1 MPSILRKLLFLRN
14 IFRRRQP
21 EPDDIPQE
29 KWIADFSKIKSA
41 RFDIKSESS
50 YDAKFQKFGPKH
62 CLTLGLKK
70 TGCIAWVEAPNH
82 RYGDCVIDGRIRL
95 DVRGGYGAAG
105 VMFRMV
111 DDQTYYSFLISSKG
125 YFRLDVLRNGM
136 PFPLVGWTEL
146 PETPIVESKVES
158 MADISA
164 GESVGFSVIAC
175 GSHIVVVIQ
184 EKWAAELSDSSIL
197 EGTISFIAASYE
209 EPEPAYVVI
218 KAADEA
224 LAPYTAEA
232 FLESLEVE
240 SRIAEV
246 AERYER
252 WSESSA
258 ADPLCRFRLAET
270 FAAMDQPN
278 AALVQIRK
286 AWEKPGRKRSQ
297 RELLLAGKLA
307 RQLDLTGEAE
317 SCISACFGEDLDTP
331 EGKEA
336 VTEMAR
342 ILYAAKRFK
351 ELKNYCAEAV
361 KLKPEDLLL
370 WTLRGHASWNL
381 EEYRE
386 AAAAYDRA
394 FELDR
399 ESGLL
404 AKNAANSYDVLGK
417 KKEALERYLEAGRL
431 FLTSGNYNDL
441 GLLVPKLLSLGAESW
456 EAHGLAGK
464 WAFGIEDFD
473 LASEEFTKAE
483 ELRKKHRVRAPKDAA
498 LVYLRALLLI
508 RQGKRAEAIPLLE
521 EAADLEKHYPLF
533 RFKLAE
539 NRFLLNDDPDDPE
552 LTRDLERALEL
563 DGDDGWINNL
573 AAQVSLRKEDMETAS
588 RYLDKAVAVLGEV
601 PAIRINR
608 GVLLY
613 LQGSLDEALK
623 TLDAD
628 KAGDPEGVLANCAAN
643 LLYRAGRFEEADGFY
658 RKALAAS
665 PGNIEYL
672 TNRASCLVE
681 TAQYGEADAVLSRIH
696 AAAPSPEVLDLISYV
711 ASKKGEYH
719 RAESASRAALEI
731 DPRHVPSFLS
741 LGWTLSNLGR
751 LEEAQDCLH
760 RLEKLEIGH
769 KLPEKAALRR
779 EELKIWLDSLMYTGI
794 SCASCGRSWKVLKE
808 PPPVPGIKL
817 YAMPPDEMPAGSCQE
832 CGKTWCIGCAKTYLD
847 EAGRFLCPRCGR
859 PLKIVNEGLKKI
871 IYDWAAASG
880 MAGGTPPAPAKRK
893 RGRPRKDLPGA

>member
-1 MPSILRKLLFLRN
+1 MPSILRKLLFFRN
-14 IFRRRQP
+14 IFVRRKP
-21 EPDDIPQE
+21 EADETPQE
-29 KWIADFSKIKSA
+29 KWIADFSKTKSA
-41 RFDIKSESS
+41 RFDIKAESS

-111 DDQTYYSFLISSKG
+111 DERTYYSFLISSKG

-146 PETPIVESKVES
+146 PEAS

-164 GESVGFSVIAC
+164 GESIGFSVIVW
-175 GSHIVVVIQ
+175 GSHIVVVIRD
-184 EKWAAELSDSSIL
+184 KWAAELNDASIL
-197 EGTISFIAASYE
+197 EGTICFTAACYE
-209 EPEPAYVVI
+209 EPEPEYVVI

-224 LAPYTAEA
+224 SALYTAEA

-240 SRIAEV
+240 SRVAEV
-246 AERYER
+246 SARYER
-252 WSESSA
+252 WSGNSA
-258 ADPLCRFRLAET
+258 ASPLCRFRLAET

-286 AWEKPGRKRSQ
+286 AWENPGHKKNQ

-317 SCISACFGEDLDTP
+317 SCISACFEEDLDTP

-342 ILYAAKRFK
+342 ILYGAKRFK
-351 ELKNYCAEAV
+351 ELKDYCAEAV
-361 KLKPEDLLL
+361 KLKPEDPLL
-370 WTLRGHASWNL
+370 WTLRGHASWDL

-386 AAAAYDRA
+386 AAPAYDRA

-399 ESGLL
+399 KSGLL
-404 AKNAANSYDVLGK
+404 AKNAANAYDVLGK
-417 KKEALERYLEAGRL
+417 KHEALERYLEAGRL

-473 LASEEFTKAE
+473 LASEEFSKAE
-483 ELRKKHRVRAPKDAA
+483 ELRKKHRVRAPRDAA
-498 LVYLRALLLI
+498 LVYLRALLLV
-508 RQGKRAEAIPLLE
+508 RQGKRGEAIPLLE
-521 EAADLEKHYPLF
+521 EAADLEKEYPLF

-539 NRFLLNDDPDDPE
+539 NRFLLNDDPGDPE
-552 LTRDLERALEL
+552 LARDLERALEL

-573 AAQVSLRKEDMETAS
+573 AAQVSLRKEDTETAS

-601 PAIRINR
+601 PAVRMNR

-623 TLDAD
+623 ILDTD
-628 KAGDPEGVLANCAAN
+628 KAGDPEGILANCAAN
-643 LLYRAGRFEEADGFY
+643 LLYRAGRFEEAGGFY
-658 RKALAAS
+658 RRALAAA
-665 PGNIEYL
+665 PDNIDYL
-672 TNRASCLVE
+672 TNLASCLVE
-681 TAQYGEADAVLSRIH
+681 TAQYGEADTILARVH
-696 AAAPSPEVLDLISYV
+696 AAAPSPGVLDMISYV
-711 ASKKGEYH
+711 ASKKGEYR

-731 DPRHVPSFLS
+731 APRHVPSLLS
-741 LGWTLSNLGR
+741 LGWTLSSLGR
-751 LEEAQDCLH
+751 LEEARDCLR
-760 RLEKLEIGH
+760 RLEELELEH
-769 KLPEKAALRR
+769 KLPEKAALQR
-779 EELKIWLDSLMYTGI
+779 EELKVRLDSLLYTGI

-808 PPPVPGIKL
+808 PPSVSGIRL
-817 YAMPPDEMPAGSCQE
+817 YAMPPDDMPAGSCQE
-832 CGKTWCIGCAKTYLD
+832 CGKTWCIGCAKKHLD

-859 PLKIVNEGLKKI
+859 PLRIINEGLKKI
-871 IYDWAAASG
+871 IYDWAVAGG
-880 MAGGTPPAPAKRK
+880 MAEGASAPAKRK
-893 RGRPRKDLPGA
+893 RGRPRKNLPGV

>member
-1 MPSILRKLLFLRN
+1 MLRKLLFLRN
-14 IFRRRQP
+14 IFRRQKP
-21 EPDDIPQE
+21 EQDDTPQE
-29 KWIADFSKIKSA
+29 KWIADFSKTKSA

-50 YDAKFQKFGPKH
+50 YDAKFRKFGPKH

-82 RYGDCVIDGRIRL
+82 RYGDCVINGRIRL
-95 DVRGGYGAAG
+95 DVLGGYGAAG

-111 DDQTYYSFLISSKG
+111 DEQTYYSFLISSKG

-146 PETPIVESKVES
+146 PEAS
-158 MADISA
+158 MVDISA
-164 GESVGFSVIAC
+164 DESIGFSVIAC
-175 GSHIVVVIQ
+175 GSHIVVVIRG
-184 EKWAAELSDSSIL
+184 KWAAELHDASIL
-197 EGTISFIAASYE
+197 EGTICFAAASYE
-209 EPEPAYVVI
+209 EPDPAYVVI
-218 KAADEA
+218 KAADGASA
-224 LAPYTAEA
+224 LYTTEA

-246 AERYER
+246 AACYEK
-252 WSESSA
+252 WSASSA
-258 ADPLCRFRLAET
+258 ADPLCRFHLAET

-286 AWEKPGRKRSQ
+286 AWEKPGRKKSQ

-317 SCISACFGEDLDTP
+317 SYISACFQEDLDTP

-336 VTEMAR
+336 VTEMVK
-342 ILYAAKRFK
+342 ILYAEKRFK
-351 ELKNYCAEAV
+351 ELKDYCVEAI
-361 KLKPEDLLL
+361 KLKPEDPLL
-370 WTLRGHASWNL
+370 WTFQGHASWDL

-404 AKNAANSYDVLGK
+404 AKNAANAYDVLGK
-417 KKEALERYLEAGRL
+417 QKEALKRYLEAGRL

-441 GLLVPKLLSLGAESW
+441 GLLVPKLLSLGAENW
-456 EAHGLAGK
+456 EARGLAGK

-473 LASEEFTKAE
+473 LASEEFAKAD

-498 LVYLRALLLI
+498 LVYLRALLLV
-508 RQGKRAEAIPLLE
+508 RQGKRADAIPLLE
-521 EAADLEKHYPLF
+521 EAADLEKDYPLF

-552 LTRDLERALEL
+552 LARDLEKALEL
-563 DGDDGWINNL
+563 DSADGWINNL
-573 AAQVSLRKEDMETAS
+573 AAQVSLRKEDTETAS

-601 PAIRINR
+601 PAIRMNR

-613 LQGSLDEALK
+613 LRGSPEEALK
-623 TLDAD
+623 ILDAD
-628 KAGDPEGVLANCAAN
+628 KADDPDGILANCAAN
-643 LLYRAGRFEEADGFY
+643 LLYREGRFEEADGFY
-658 RKALAAS
+658 RKALAVS
-665 PGNIEYL
+665 PDNIEYL
-672 TNRASCLVE
+672 TNRAACLVE
-681 TAQYGEADAVLSRIH
+681 MAQYGEADTVLARIH
-696 AAAPSPEVLDLISYV
+696 AAAPTPGVLDLISYV
-711 ASKKGEYH
+711 ASKKGEYS

-731 DPRHVPSFLS
+731 DPCHAPSLLS

-751 LEEAQDCLH
+751 LEEARDCLR
-760 RLEKLEIGH
+760 RLEELELEH

-779 EELKIWLDSLMYTGI
+779 DEFRARLDSLLYTGI

-808 PPPVPGIKL
+808 PPPVPGIRL
-817 YAMPPDEMPAGSCQE
+817 YAMPPDDMPAGSCQE
-832 CGKTWCIGCAKTYLD
+832 CGKTWCIGCAKKHLD

-859 PLKIVNEGLKKI
+859 PLKIINEGLKKI
-871 IYDWAAASG
+871 IYDWAVVSG
-880 MAGGTPPAPAKRK
+880 MAGESPSVPAKRK
-893 RGRPRKDLPGA
+893 RGRPRKT